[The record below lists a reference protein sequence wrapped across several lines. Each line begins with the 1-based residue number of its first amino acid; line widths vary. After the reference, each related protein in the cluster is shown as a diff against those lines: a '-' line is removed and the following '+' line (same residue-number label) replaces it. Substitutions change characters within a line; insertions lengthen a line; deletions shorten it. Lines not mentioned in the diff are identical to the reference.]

1 MTCYARNKWY
11 AQKGYAKKSTAEAT
25 RAAVWDR
32 WDEGSYIAEIAGTLN
47 MRHEGVNAIIAAC
60 GGIRPAQRCR
70 SPRVLS
76 TAEREEISRGLEAGC
91 SMREIARHLRRAPSS
106 IVREVRR
113 HGGVGFYRAFNADER
128 AWRRARRPKR
138 CVLARDERLR
148 QLVTHKLLIDW
159 SPEQISAWLKKA
171 YPTDKTMRVSHETIY
186 RSLFVQARGVLK
198 QELTAH
204 LRRRQTVRRNR
215 KALSRPSTRGHIVDA
230 VCIRERPAQVEDR
243 AVPGHW
249 EGDLLCGDP
258 HSQIATL
265 VERKSRFVMLV
276 KVPSKSTE
284 VVVAALSKHV
294 RKLPSELRRSLTWD
308 RGLEL
313 SGHKRFTLATKMQVY
328 FCDPRSPWQRGSNE
342 NTNGLLRQYFPKG
355 QDVSGYSQRQ
365 LDEVAMR
372 LNQRPRKTL
381 EFYTPAQAFAQSVA
395 TTD

>member
-1 MTCYARNKWY
+1 
-11 AQKGYAKKSTAEAT
+11 
-25 RAAVWDR
+25 VWDR
-32 WDEGSYIAEIAGTLN
+32 WGEGLPMVEIASTLQI
-47 MRHEGVNAIIAAC
+47 REQGVRAIIGAC

-70 SPRVLS
+70 SQRVLNA
-76 TAEREEISRGLEAGC
+76 AEREEISRGLKAGC

-106 IVREVRR
+106 ISREVRR
-113 HGGVGFYRAFNADER
+113 HGGMGFYRAFNADER

-138 CVLARDERLR
+138 CLLAADERLR
-148 QLVTHKLLIDW
+148 QLVTQKLLIDW
-159 SPEQISAWLKKA
+159 SPEQISDWLKKA
-171 YPTDKTMRVSHETIY
+171 YPNDDTMRVSHETIY

-204 LRRRQTVRRNR
+204 LRRRQTVRRSR
-215 KALSRPSTRGHIVDA
+215 KAAGRPAPHGHIVDA

-276 KVPSKSTE
+276 KVSGKSTE

-294 RKLPSELRRSLTWD
+294 RKLPSQLRRSLTWD
-308 RGLEL
+308 RGFEL
-313 SGHKRFTLATKMQVY
+313 SGHKQFTLATQMQVY

-355 QDVSGYSQRQ
+355 QDVSQYSQRH
-365 LDEVAMR
+365 LDKIAMR

-381 EFYTPAQAFAQSVA
+381 DFSTPAQRFAQSVA
-395 TTD
+395 STG